1 MTRREYINK
10 FTEYVL
16 KAAEGSGLFPSVFMA
31 QSILESSDS
40 KGNPGSSLLASIY
53 NNYFGIKADKSWKG
67 KVVNLKTREVLNGK
81 NLVITDGFRV
91 YDSIQESFNDR
102 VKFLKSNPRYKAV
115 FEAKTP
121 FEQAI
126 ALKKAGYATDPNYAT
141 VLQSIIKSNNLFE
154 LDQKKK

>member
-31 QSILESSDS
+31 QAILESNNGDS
-40 KGNPGSSLLASIY
+40 ILSSKY

-81 NLVITDGFRV
+81 DVVISDGFRV
-91 YDSIQESFNDR
+91 YDSIQESFSDR

-126 ALKKAGYATDPNYAT
+126 ALKKAGYATAPNYAS